1 MTIKKETTLIKV
13 NNKSDSLRTTIP
25 ISIKELFE
33 LEEGSKIRWV
43 YDRKKGLS
51 IEIPS
56 STRNDGGGV

>member
-25 ISIKELFE
+25 ISIKELYE
-33 LEEGSKIRWV
+33 LEEGSKITWI

-51 IEIPS
+51 IEIPTS
-56 STRNDGGGV
+56 SRNERGGV

>member
-25 ISIKELFE
+25 ISIKEIFE
-33 LEEGSKIRWV
+33 LEEGSKIRWI

-56 STRNDGGGV
+56 SNGNGRGGV

>member
-13 NNKSDSLRTTIP
+13 NSKSDSLRTTIP
-25 ISIKELFE
+25 ISIKELYE

-51 IEIPS
+51 IEIPT
-56 STRNDGGGV
+56 STRNGRGRV